1 MSLEKFFN
9 PKSVAV
15 VGASR
20 QKSKV
25 GYEIL
30 ANMIGTGYQGK
41 VFPVNPQADTIEGLK
56 CYPDLESI
64 KQVPVQCKYYPH
76 ITPSTAVT

>member
-1 MSLEKFFN
+1 MALEKFFN
-9 PKSVAV
+9 PGSVAI

-20 QKSKV
+20 QKGKV

-30 ANMIGTGYQGK
+30 VNMIGAGYEGK
-41 VFPVNPQADTIEGLK
+41 IFPVNPQTDTIEGLK

-64 KQVPVQCKYYPH
+64 EEVPGLV
-76 ITPSTAVT
+76 III